1 MAKPTLPQI
10 FGVGTLLIDD
20 ATDVPA
26 SITAANPALLI
37 PMTGLAAG
45 LLTAV
50 ESMAD
55 PEKVLIALLNQATAW
70 YRSDNTEDPIIEAAE
85 VRESNITR
93 RNQRHRGFAYE
104 FTAHQPLPATPTV
117 DPDTIDLV

>member
-1 MAKPTLPQI
+1 MSKPTIPQI
-10 FGVGTLLIDD
+10 FGVGASLIDD
-20 ATDVPA
+20 AADVPA
-26 SITAANPALLI
+26 TVTAANPAILI
-37 PMTGLAAG
+37 PMSALSAG

-50 ESMAD
+50 ESMTD
-55 PEKVLIALLNQATAW
+55 PEKVLIALLNIATTW

-85 VRESNITR
+85 IRESNITR

-104 FTAHQPLPATPTV
+104 FTAHQPLPASPTV